1 MIIMQPNSMKL
12 LIVEDE
18 TDVATALARSLV
30 RNGYAVD
37 VANNAAQATEWLLI
51 NEYDLMVLDLNLPDA
66 DGLDVCRMARK
77 EKPALLILILTARGM
92 LKDIVSGLDNGADD
106 YLTKPFHLQVIL
118 ARIRALLRRDMR
130 CRDPLI
136 KIKDICLDP
145 AERVV
150 WKSGRHLDLTRKEF
164 SILEYLM
171 RHPGEVISQEDL
183 LEHVWSAYTNPLSNT
198 IRVHIQSL
206 RKKLGEDSNTQQYIA
221 TVIGGGYRFL
231 KPEDS
236 YGQNIQ

>member
-1 MIIMQPNSMKL
+1 MKL

-18 TDVATALARSLV
+18 KDVAIGLAHSLM
-30 RNGYAVD
+30 RNGYTIDIAYD
-37 VANNAAQATEWLLI
+37 ATHAIELVTI
-51 NEYDLMVLDLNLPDA
+51 NEYDLMILDLNLPDT
-66 DGLDVCRMARK
+66 DGIEVCRFSRE
-77 EKPALLILILTARGM
+77 EKPALLILILTARGR

-118 ARIRALLRRDMR
+118 ARIRALLRRDLR

-136 KIKDICLDP
+136 EINDIRLDP

-150 WKSGRHLDLTRKEF
+150 WKSCHHLELTRKEF
-164 SILEYLM
+164 SILEFLM

-183 LEHVWSAYTNPLSNT
+183 LEHVWSTFTNPLSNT

-206 RKKLGEDSNTQQYIA
+206 RRKLGDNSNSPQYID
-221 TVIGGGYRFL
+221 TVIGGGYRFIATL
-231 KPEDS
+231 VSKNE
-236 YGQNIQ
+236 QNNP

>member
-1 MIIMQPNSMKL
+1 MKL

-18 TDVATALARSLV
+18 KDVAIGLAHSLM
-30 RNGYAVD
+30 RNGYTIDIAYD
-37 VANNAAQATEWLLI
+37 ATHAIELVTI
-51 NEYDLMVLDLNLPDA
+51 NEYDLMILDLNLPDT
-66 DGLDVCRMARK
+66 DGIEVCRFARE
-77 EKPALLILILTARGM
+77 EKPALLILILTARGR

-118 ARIRALLRRDMR
+118 ARIRALLRRDLR

-136 KIKDICLDP
+136 EINDIRLDP

-150 WKSGRHLDLTRKEF
+150 WKSCHHLELTRKEF
-164 SILEYLM
+164 SILEFLM

-183 LEHVWSAYTNPLSNT
+183 LEHVWSTFTNPLSNT

-206 RKKLGEDSNTQQYIA
+206 RRKLGDNSNSPQYID
-221 TVIGGGYRFL
+221 TVIGGGYRFIATL
-231 KPEDS
+231 VSKNE
-236 YGQNIQ
+236 QNNP